1 MAQGPN
7 EARLLTSL
15 EGAEPGEVA
24 AGADEWERCAYLLR
38 GVARSIMTAAARDE
52 QIGGETGPAMGV
64 AFTKT
69 AESITERAQEL
80 LKGEGALRKAATAIR
95 QAKKGKE
102 KLDLEH
108 PAIDHPGTYQR
119 PVGPLEPKELEEQA
133 AHQAAITK
141 YNDTYAA
148 REKTTEYWAR
158 HMDDTF
164 DASAAVMKSIH
175 GEPDP
180 VPPKDDGGPGGDRRG
195 IPTTP
200 GTPQGPRDDP
210 DDPRD
215 DIPRD
220 DDDPGDDDPRDDIPR
235 DDDHGDDDSGD
246 DRGDD
251 GEDSDDTPEI
261 YTDHG
266 TDGGGLS
273 TGTLGGL
280 AVGAGGGALA
290 LRGLRGGPV
299 LPSALSS
306 TGARPIGSTGRYGA
320 SGALGRGAIAPGS
333 PVARGGAASGRG
345 GAGAGGIGTR
355 GGRGAAGGKGTGRG
369 ARAGTG
375 GIGTGRGRGKKD
387 EEEKQSPRDLFDDG
401 DDWIDDEG
409 AAPDVID

>member
-7 EARLLTSL
+7 EARLLASL

-38 GVARSIMTAAARDE
+38 SVSRSIMTAAARDE

-80 LKGEGALRKAATAIR
+80 IKGEGALRKAATAIR

-102 KLDLEH
+102 TLDQEH
-108 PAIDHPGTYQR
+108 PAVDHPGSYQR
-119 PVGPLEPKELEEQA
+119 PVGPLEPKDLEEQA
-133 AHQAAITK
+133 AHQVAITK
-141 YNDTYAA
+141 YNETYAA
-148 REKTTEYWAR
+148 REKASDYWAK
-158 HMDDTF
+158 HMDETF

-180 VPPKDDGGPGGDRRG
+180 VGPGDGGTGGTRRG
-195 IPTTP
+195 VTTTPTTT
-200 GTPQGPRDDP
+200 GTPQGPGTDHTETN
-210 DDPRD
+210 DPRD
-215 DIPRD
+215 PDTTDDSSGHHDDSRD
-220 DDDPGDDDPRDDIPR
+220 DDGPRDHDNPE
-235 DDDHGDDDSGD
+235 DDA
-246 DRGDD
+246 
-251 GEDSDDTPEI
+251 DTPEI

-266 TDGGGLS
+266 TDGGGLG

-280 AVGAGGGALA
+280 AVGVGGGALA
-290 LRGLRGGPV
+290 LGGLRGGLA

-320 SGALGRGAIAPGS
+320 SGPL
-333 PVARGGAASGRG
+333 GRG
-345 GAGAGGIGTR
+345 GALAPGSQAGRGAAGRGGTGARTGGIGTR
-355 GGRGAAGGKGTGRG
+355 GGRGGAGGKGTGRG
-369 ARAGTG
+369 GRAG

-387 EEEKQSPRDLFDDG
+387 DEEKQSPRDLFDDG
-401 DDWIDDEG
+401 EDWIDDEG
-409 AAPDVID
+409 AAPDVLD